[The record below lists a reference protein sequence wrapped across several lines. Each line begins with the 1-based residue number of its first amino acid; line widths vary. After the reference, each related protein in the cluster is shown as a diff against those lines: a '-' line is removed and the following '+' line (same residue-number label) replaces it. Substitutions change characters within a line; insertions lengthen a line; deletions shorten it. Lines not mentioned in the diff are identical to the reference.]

1 MRASH
6 GVSISH
12 RAHGST
18 GQNQSCK
25 VLKEKMAGHLG
36 DEVTTTKNL
45 EVLMIDQSKKLI
57 FVKGSVPGKKK
68 SIVKVY
74 K

>member
-1 MRASH
+1 MS
-6 GVSISH
+6 G
-12 RAHGST
+12 T
-18 GQNQSCK
+18 LNK
-25 VLKEKMAGHLG
+25 VMLIGHLG